1 MSIEQSPRSLE
12 EGTQVVK
19 LTTLTERAWCSRIF
33 WCLAVWSGLSLAA
46 CAPIS
51 QNGMVSPNIASMR
64 DQYPSSY
71 IHIDGPHLVAAN
83 GREVDLHGINV
94 GGWLVTENWMCG
106 FTDGKDTKESNG
118 SGGIA
123 GRSTLESLETRF
135 GPEKAAALMD
145 IWQDHWMTAGDL
157 DKIRDA
163 GFNLIRVPISYRT
176 LQHADGSWILDTRGQ
191 IDFGKM
197 DWIVREAARRGIYT
211 IFDLHVWPEQR
222 VAYEKI
228 GRTDGKNIREE
239 MSNLWTAIAAHYRG
253 NGAIAAFDLINEFPG
268 NWGVQQVLARAV
280 RDGDPDRVLVVE
292 GFTFPEFLK
301 LHETGEFPNS
311 IFSEHLYGEK
321 PLTTEEIK
329 SRLKETDASP
339 VPIYVGEFLAAD
351 FASAT
356 TAMSLSHVSWSP
368 WTYKA
373 VDMGDWAMF
382 NYYSDLHTDIQNDT
396 YQAINEKWSAEL
408 TKWQTRGSAANYFLN
423 SDHRLAATSGPN
435 MALQ

>member
-1 MSIEQSPRSLE
+1 MRSYSWF
-12 EGTQVVK
+12 V
-19 LTTLTERAWCSRIF
+19 A
-33 WCLAVWSGLSLAA
+33 AVSLSMTA
-46 CAPIS
+46 CVPLS
-51 QNGMVSPNIASMR
+51 QNRGALQNTPDMR
-64 DQYPSSY
+64 GQYVSSY
-71 IHIDGPHLVAAN
+71 IHVDGSHLVAAD
-83 GREVDLHGINV
+83 GQEIELHGINV
-94 GGWLVTENWMCG
+94 GGWLVTETWMCG
-106 FTDGKDTKESNG
+106 FTDSKDTQES
-118 SGGIA
+118 SGRGGVA
-123 GRSTLESLETRF
+123 GRSTLESLENRF
-135 GPEKAAALMD
+135 GAEKAAALMD
-145 IWQDHWMTAGDL
+145 VWQDHWMTAKDL
-157 DKIRDA
+157 DQIRDA
-163 GFNLIRVPISYRT
+163 HFNLIRVPISYRT
-176 LQHADGSWILDTRGQ
+176 LQHADGSWIVDAHGQ

-197 DWIVREAARRGIYT
+197 DWIVHEAAQRGIYT

-222 VAYEKI
+222 FAYEKI
-228 GRTDGKNIREE
+228 GRADGKDIREA
-239 MSNLWTAIAAHYRG
+239 MSRLWTAIAAHYRG

-268 NWGVQQVLARAV
+268 NWGVQQVLSSAV
-280 RDGDPDRVLVVE
+280 REGDPDRVQVIE

-329 SRLKETDASP
+329 TRLKETDASP

-423 SDHRLAATSGPN
+423 SDHRLVATSGPN